1 MLFHNINILVNFKCE
16 MEVIVD
22 TNFIIS
28 CVRKNIDFLSQLEDQ
43 GFEVRV
49 PREVMD
55 ELKDLRFRRGQEDRF
70 AIDLALQM
78 FEKKKVKKI
87 KLGHRRVDEGL
98 IAKGKQGIHI
108 ATLDRE
114 IRRNIPNAIII
125 YSAQKS
131 VGVESKS

>member
-1 MLFHNINILVNFKCE
+1 MG
-16 MEVIVD
+16 MEVILD

-28 CVRKNIDFLSQLEDQ
+28 CVRKNIDFMAQLEDQ
-43 GFEVRV
+43 GFKIVV

-55 ELKDLRFRRGQEDRF
+55 ELKDLRLRRGHDDRL

-78 FEKKKVKKI
+78 FERNNVKKI

-98 IAKGKQGIHI
+98 IIKGKQGIHI
-108 ATLDRE
+108 ATLDKE
-114 IRRNIPNAIII
+114 IRRNVPNSIII

-131 VGVESKS
+131 VGVESKN